1 MNINIRTAVIDDCER
16 IRPLQK
22 EIADLHHNGRP
33 DLFKTE
39 ARYFTKEAFAER
51 LSDSKH
57 TIYIAE
63 TDNGEVVGYLAVLY
77 VIESTAPTKHKN
89 IGFECDF
96 EIVPMTMYYQIR
108 KGVDSNIFGCVD
120 VMHIT
125 VNEENKTT
133 EQLLHYFVKGT
144 FITIEETAVATCAVI
159 HVSSS

>member
-1 MNINIRTAVIDDCER
+1 MYDYAHILRQFRNRTMYCSLSLVCQDNL
-16 IRPLQK
+16 LQS
-22 EIADLHHNGRP
+22 
-33 DLFKTE
+33 LFILNTFCFGQFDKTQ
-39 ARYFTKEAFAER
+39 
-51 LSDSKH
+51 
-57 TIYIAE
+57 
-63 TDNGEVVGYLAVLY
+63 YLAVLY
-77 VIESTAPTKHKN
+77 VIESTAPTEHKD

-96 EIVPMTMYYQIR
+96 EVVPMTMYYQIR

>member
-1 MNINIRTAVIDDCER
+1 
-16 IRPLQK
+16 
-22 EIADLHHNGRP
+22 
-33 DLFKTE
+33 
-39 ARYFTKEAFAER
+39 
-51 LSDSKH
+51 
-57 TIYIAE
+57 
-63 TDNGEVVGYLAVLY
+63 
-77 VIESTAPTKHKN
+77 
-89 IGFECDF
+89 
-96 EIVPMTMYYQIR
+96 MTMYYQIR